1 VLKFF
6 RLAIDRLHHSLT
18 QKQFLLVSSVMVGLL
33 SGSAAIVLKFSVH
46 WLNERVTH
54 YARDYQQFFLF
65 TFLPLIGIALSVTY
79 VRRVLRSDFKKGTAE
94 IVYAIA
100 KKSGVI
106 AAKQIPG
113 HIITSALTVGFGGS
127 MGLES
132 PMVSTGSAIGSAY
145 AQSFRLTHKERTV
158 LLACGAAAGIAAAF
172 NSPIAGVLFAVE
184 VLLVDIAISA
194 FIPLIIAAASG
205 ALLSKII
212 LKEGVLLTFTLQQ
225 PFDYTNVPYYVILG
239 VLCGAVSLYYVR
251 MFTRIQ
257 SGMARIEKPYARVGI
272 GGLLLA
278 GLLIIFPSLFGEGY
292 ESIKVVAGLHPDDL
306 IRNSVLFPFIHHEF
320 EVLIFLAAI
329 ALIKVVAAAI
339 TLGAGGNGG
348 NFAPSLFV
356 GAYLGFVFSRTINL
370 LGLGHIP
377 ESNFTLV
384 AMAGILSGIFYA
396 PLTAIFLIAE
406 ITGGYGLM
414 IPLMIVSALSVTV
427 ARHFEPLSME
437 AKKLSGKLKLSLEDR
452 DKYLLSKLDFSA
464 LIETEFEQVRPDGTL
479 GDLVSAISASQRNI
493 FPVVDA
499 TQQLVGIIRLDD
511 VREII
516 FNRDK
521 YEKTVLS
528 TLMQNPSTVISRND
542 DLHTVLQKF
551 DETGD
556 WNLPVADEGRYV
568 GFVSKSSILARY
580 RSELVSTM

>member
-1 VLKFF
+1 MRFF
-6 RLAIDRLHHSLT
+6 RHAIGRFHHSLT
-18 QKQFLLVSSVMVGLL
+18 QKQFLLLSSVVVGLL
-33 SGSAAIVLKFSVH
+33 SGSAAIILKFSVH

-79 VRRVLRSDFKKGTAE
+79 IRRILKSDFKKGTAE

-100 KKSGVI
+100 KKSGII

-113 HIITSALTVGFGGS
+113 HIITSGLTVGFGGS

-132 PMVSTGSAIGSAY
+132 PMVSTGSAIGSTY
-145 AQSFRLTHKERTV
+145 AQSFNLPHKERTI
-158 LLACGAAAGIAAAF
+158 LLACGASAGIAAAF

-205 ALLSKII
+205 ALLSKIV

-239 VLCGAVSLYYVR
+239 VLCGIVSLYYVTMFAR
-251 MFTRIQ
+251 MESIMAKLESPYVRI
-257 SGMARIEKPYARVGI
+257 GA

-278 GLLIIFPSLFGEGY
+278 GLLIFFPSLFGEGY
-292 ESIKVVAGLHPDDL
+292 ESIKLVAGLHPDEL
-306 IRNSVLFPFIHHEF
+306 VRNSILFPFIHHEA
-320 EVLIFLAAI
+320 EILIFLAAI
-329 ALIKVVAAAI
+329 TLIKVFAAAI

-370 LGLGHIP
+370 SGLSHIP

-437 AKKLSGKLKLSLEDR
+437 AKKLSGKLKLSVEDR
-452 DKYLLSKLDFSA
+452 DKYLLSKLDFSE
-464 LIETEFEQVRPDGTL
+464 LIETDFEQVRPESTL
-479 GDLVSAISASQRNI
+479 GDLVRAISGSQRNI
-493 FPVVDA
+493 FPVVGTD
-499 TQQLVGIIRLDD
+499 QHLVGIIRLDD

-528 TLMQNPSTVISRND
+528 TIMKKPSTVISGND

-556 WNLPVADEGRYV
+556 WNLPVAEEGRYV

-580 RSELVSTM
+580 RSELINTM